1 MGFFDMFKKKKK
13 EDDFDFSSF
22 KSSTTESNPFTNSEL
37 SNTFNN
43 FNTQDEHTFENKS
56 NNFTFSQPQ
65 NQFNNNISNIN
76 NVPDSEL
83 MQEKQFQQSV
93 TYNNFNPPNYDNLKR
108 DLELIIEKI
117 NTLKAM
123 IDATDIRLRK
133 IEEML
138 ESHKDQR
145 RYY

>member
-13 EDDFDFSSF
+13 DDFDFSSF
-22 KSSTTESNPFTNSEL
+22 KSSTDESHLTNAELTNNLNNLNPNQ
-37 SNTFNN
+37 
-43 FNTQDEHTFENKS
+43 QDFFENQS
-56 NNFTFSQPQ
+56 NNFTFSQQQ
-65 NQFNNNISNIN
+65 NQLNNQINEFNNVQSNTDI
-76 NVPDSEL
+76 
-83 MQEKQFQQSV
+83 MQEKQFHQSV
-93 TYNNFNPPNYDNLKR
+93 AYNNFNPPNYDNLKR

-138 ESHKDQR
+138 ESHKEQR
-145 RYY
+145 KYY

>member
-1 MGFFDMFKKKKK
+1 MFKKKKK
-13 EDDFDFSSF
+13 DDFDFSSF
-22 KSSTTESNPFTNSEL
+22 KSSTTENTSFSTPELTNNLTNLNPNQEQYSFENQNNFTNL
-37 SNTFNN
+37 PQNPTTTFNN
-43 FNTQDEHTFENKS
+43 I
-56 NNFTFSQPQ
+56 NNFQQ
-65 NQFNNNISNIN
+65 SNTEI
-76 NVPDSEL
+76 

-93 TYNNFNPPNYDNLKR
+93 AYNNFNPPNYDNLKR

-138 ESHKDQR
+138 ESHKEQR
-145 RYY
+145 KYY